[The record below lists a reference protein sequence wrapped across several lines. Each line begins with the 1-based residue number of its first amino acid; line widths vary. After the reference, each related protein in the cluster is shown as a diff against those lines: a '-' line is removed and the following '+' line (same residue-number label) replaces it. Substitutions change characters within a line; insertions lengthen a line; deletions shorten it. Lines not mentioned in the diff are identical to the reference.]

1 MPERTYY
8 VYLHSSKESACE
20 AARDAGYTD
29 EQIDRLGLAY
39 VGYEEKFEVTVVNPE
54 GGDRGV
60 FVRHIKP

>member
-1 MPERTYY
+1 MPERSYR
-8 VYLHSSKESACE
+8 VYLHSTKESMR
-20 AARDAGYTD
+20 AAAVEAGYTD

-39 VGYEEKFEVTVVNPE
+39 VGYEEAFEVTVVNPE